1 MQKLG
6 LIESGAD
13 ARALKRVS
21 GYVLT
26 PYFMNQL
33 ISLFQRNLVFDSH
46 LDGEFI
52 DYKTFLGKL
61 SRRFVANHDFQFDF
75 AKIVTKKR
83 KLLTSHIISS
93 LMK

>member
-1 MQKLG
+1 
-6 LIESGAD
+6 
-13 ARALKRVS
+13 
-21 GYVLT
+21 
-26 PYFMNQL
+26 MNQL

-83 KLLTSHIISS
+83 KLLTSHIISN